1 MNAFQIEGKADDLY
15 CVAKDGLIK
24 SVSVVRLNG
33 EKGADYDITLT
44 SFENGEDNCSHEL
57 IKSLLGHNIRFTVEV
72 ID

>member
-24 SVSVVRLNG
+24 SVSVVQLNG
-33 EKGADYDITLT
+33 EKCADYDITLT
-44 SFENGEDNCSHEL
+44 SFENGEDECSHEL
-57 IKSLLGHNIRFTVEV
+57 IKNLLGHNIRFTVEV